1 MGSRKTTGTGLV
13 CAFTTTGRDG
23 ERKHRGA
30 LGGYKCVKKTKEKTL
45 RIKRCVVLPKPG
57 EETRG
62 GGTDTERKRERK
74 HRGMQ

>member
-62 GGTDTERKRERK
+62 GDRYGEKEGEKT
-74 HRGMQ
+74 